1 MHLNKTDGLT
11 IGLITIAGI
20 AILANGILRESPVE
34 LTDPFQYSDEVE
46 LTLDMPTDIMALEE
60 EINSSEKPVDIKV
73 KSPTLLSFSE
83 AFAEARRMRGPGAI
97 FEWNGKSYTTSLAEK
112 LVNPNES
119 LDSTQINLVMNQ
131 PPNK

>member
-1 MHLNKTDGLT
+1 MRLNKTDGLT

-20 AILANGILRESPVE
+20 AILANGLLREPPSE

-46 LTLDMPTDIMALEE
+46 LTLDMPTDEVASKE
-60 EINSSEKPVDIKV
+60 EITSLVKPVEINV
-73 KSPTLLSFSE
+73 ESPTLPSFSE

-97 FEWNGKSYTTSLAEK
+97 FEWNGKSYTTSLAEE
-112 LVNPNES
+112 LVNPNET
-119 LDSTQINLVMNQ
+119 LDSTQIHLVMNQ